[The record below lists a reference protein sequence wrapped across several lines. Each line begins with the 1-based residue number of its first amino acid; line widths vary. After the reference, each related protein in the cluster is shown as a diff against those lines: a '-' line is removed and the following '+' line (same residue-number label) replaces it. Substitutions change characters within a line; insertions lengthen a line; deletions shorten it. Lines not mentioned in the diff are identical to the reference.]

1 MAQAL
6 VYAFAALSL
15 PTLSGFRTPIAAMA
29 GNRTPCDFH
38 AAKHKYLI

>member
-6 VYAFAALSL
+6 VYAVAALSL
-15 PTLSGFRTPIAAMA
+15 PTLSGFRTLIAAMA
-29 GNRTPCDFH
+29 GNRTPWDFH